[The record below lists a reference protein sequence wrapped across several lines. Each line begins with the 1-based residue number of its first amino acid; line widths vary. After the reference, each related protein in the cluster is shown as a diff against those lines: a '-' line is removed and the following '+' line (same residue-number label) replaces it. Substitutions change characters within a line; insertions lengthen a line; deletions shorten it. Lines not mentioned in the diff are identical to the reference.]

1 MRRFVWLFFGVQLG
15 LFALAQLSVIR
26 QHLVLPWTYLLADAC
41 ASLVT
46 LFDVHAAAQGKVLW
60 NPGNGLGV
68 SIEAGCNGVEAYI
81 ILIAGVVA
89 YPATWRQRAWGLVL
103 GFAAVQG
110 LNVLRVV
117 SLFYL
122 VQWSERAFYIFHTYL
137 WQGLIM
143 LDVLVFWLLWIR
155 SGTRGGDDGRM
166 RTLATP

>member
-1 MRRFVWLFFGVQLG
+1 MRRFVWSFFGVQLG
-15 LFALAQLSVIR
+15 LFALTQLPVIR

-81 ILIAGVVA
+81 ILIAGVVG
-89 YPATWRQRAWGLVL
+89 YPAQWRQRAWGLVL

-110 LNVLRVV
+110 LNVLRVI

-122 VQWSERAFYIFHTYL
+122 VQWNERAFYIFHTYL

-155 SGTRGGDDGRM
+155 SSAGGGGQAQPIA
-166 RTLATP
+166 ATP

>member
-1 MRRFVWLFFGVQLG
+1 MRRFVLTFIGLQLG
-15 LFALAQLSVIR
+15 LFVLVLLPAVR

-60 NPGNGLGV
+60 NPGSGVGV
-68 SIEAGCNGVEAYI
+68 SIESGCNGVEAYI
-81 ILIAGVVA
+81 ILIASVAA
-89 YPATWRQRAWGLVL
+89 YPATWRHRAWGLVL

-110 LNVLRVV
+110 LNVLRVI

-122 VQWSERAFYIFHTYL
+122 VQWNERAFYIFHTYL

-155 SGTRGGDDGRM
+155 SGARTGGKGGM
-166 RTLATP
+166 RSPVTP